1 MCSSQCTGEV
11 CHCTGSPAALCT
23 TDPKCSDV
31 NGHRPGFADASFVL
45 KEKGNF
51 WNALKIFR
59 FFFFSVE
66 NECSHVVRAGV
77 TQHDHTARGGAE
89 VLALLKEKAW
99 LHLDATDT
107 QGHGKQH
114 GRRVRAQEASLQL
127 WTFAF
132 LETAASVLSFLSV
145 YTWDEE
151 GWAEVRL
158 WWAQSSARSP
168 VGSKGSAA
176 VPSPS
181 GRTSA
186 GAASLRW
193 VADAAETSMG
203 QLSGQHPAF
212 TLVFGAVPVVPK
224 PPGPQLT
231 QRPLKGPCPCSWSP
245 LNIII
250 LRVAAPTTNGLRL
263 KSRKFSGFRY

>member
-1 MCSSQCTGEV
+1 M
-11 CHCTGSPAALCT
+11 
-23 TDPKCSDV
+23 
-31 NGHRPGFADASFVL
+31 
-45 KEKGNF
+45 
-51 WNALKIFR
+51 
-59 FFFFSVE
+59 
-66 NECSHVVRAGV
+66 VRAGV

-114 GRRVRAQEASLQL
+114 GRRVRAREASLQL